1 MIEVAAYAKVNLG
14 LRVGSAAP
22 DGYHPV
28 WGIFQSIDL
37 SDRLVL
43 AAADED
49 SITGPHGGEIP
60 AGLDNLAWQAVRA
73 VRHHAGVTSAL
84 AVTLEKQIPVAAGL
98 GGGSAD
104 AAAALIAAGRL
115 LGVDRDE
122 LTGLAPALGSDVPFC
137 IVGGTARVSG
147 HGEVVT
153 TLDALDGFSLA
164 VVVPPIELATP
175 AVFRRWDELDEP
187 TGLDIPGRDLP
198 PALREEAPLRNDLYP
213 AAAAIAPVIDDWR
226 ADLAAAWGRPVLMS
240 GSGPSLYGFF
250 VDKEE
255 ATAAVAGIPPGARCA
270 EGIDLMSVG
279 WRVVD

>member
-1 MIEVAAYAKVNLG
+1 
-14 LRVGSAAP
+14 
-22 DGYHPV
+22 
-28 WGIFQSIDL
+28 
-37 SDRLVL
+37 
-43 AAADED
+43 
-49 SITGPHGGEIP
+49 
-60 AGLDNLAWQAVRA
+60 
-73 VRHHAGVTSAL
+73 
-84 AVTLEKQIPVAAGL
+84 
-98 GGGSAD
+98 
-104 AAAALIAAGRL
+104 
-115 LGVDRDE
+115 
-122 LTGLAPALGSDVPFC
+122 LAPALGSDVPFC